1 MMDSSGNAL
10 NPSRDLLIFTTPQ
23 HIPSRPVC
31 TVHSDRSSPRIIMGK
46 SGKLR
51 QIFLFGKK
59 DLLIMLFIEKVV
71 SRAIHIT

>member
-23 HIPSRPVC
+23 LIPLC
-31 TVHSDRSSPRIIMGK
+31 TVHSDRSPPRIIMGK